1 MRCKRCGNDNPA
13 YFFKGHKGW
22 YCRKCV
28 AFKRILLEDEPIPTN
43 YEVSKGT
50 GDYSFNYELTSF
62 QKNISIRCL
71 KWLKNYDVLIKA
83 VCGAGKTE
91 IAVLSMAYY
100 LNKGLKVCYAI
111 PRREVV
117 KDLYWR
123 FMKIFKDAKV
133 TAIYGGHTKNLKGD
147 LIICTTH
154 QLFRFY
160 KTFDLLVLDEVDAY
174 PLAGN
179 KELLNIAL
187 NSVKGRIIFS
197 TATVNDFLKDVLSKR
212 NYKELTLY
220 SRPSQKPLIEPK
232 VYVLNKLFIYIYLF
246 YLLKTMENQC
256 IIFVSNKKLCRYLY
270 FIYSKI
276 FSCTYV
282 YSDLDKRDNN
292 INAFKN
298 KEYKYIFS
306 TTVLER
312 GVTFLDINAI
322 IININKGVFNE
333 GSLVQMLG
341 RVGRNFNNPY
351 GEAYILTSVK
361 DKEINKAVNNIK
373 EANEKL
379 KLSLLR
385 SKN

>member
-1 MRCKRCGNDNPA
+1 MRCKRCGNEDPT
-13 YFFKGHKGW
+13 YFFKGHKGI

-28 AFKRILLEDEPIPTN
+28 SFKRILLEEEPIPVD
-43 YEVSKGT
+43 YEVSKGS
-50 GDYSFNYELTSF
+50 DEYSFSYELTSF
-62 QKNISIRCL
+62 QKNVSIRCL
-71 KWLKNYDVLIKA
+71 KWLKDYDVLIKA

-91 IAVLSMAYY
+91 IVVLSIAYY
-100 LNKGLKVCYAI
+100 LKRGLKVCYAI

-123 FMKIFKDAKV
+123 FMKIFKNAKV
-133 TAIYGGHTKNLKGD
+133 TAIYGGHNKELTGD

-179 KELLNIAL
+179 KELMNIAL
-187 NSVKGRIIFS
+187 NSTKGKIIYS

-212 NYKELTLY
+212 QYKELNLY
-220 SRPSQKPLIEPK
+220 VRPSLKPLIEPK
-232 VYVLNKLFIYIYLF
+232 VYIMNKLFIYIYLF
-246 YLLKTMENQC
+246 YLLKNMNNQC
-256 IIFVSNKKLCRYLY
+256 IIFVSNKKLCKYLY
-270 FIYSKI
+270 LIYKR
-276 FSCTYV
+276 FFNCTYV
-282 YSDLDKRDNN
+282 YSDLDKRDEN
-292 INAFKN
+292 IKAFKN

-322 IININKGVFNE
+322 IINTNKNVFDE

-341 RVGRNFNNPY
+341 RVGRNFKNPY
-351 GEAYILTSVK
+351 GEAYILSTHK
-361 DKEINKAVNNIK
+361 DKEIDKAVLNIK

-379 KLSLLR
+379 SLLR
-385 SKN
+385 

>member
-1 MRCKRCGNDNPA
+1 MRCKRCGNEDPT
-13 YFFKGHKGW
+13 YFFKGHKGI

-28 AFKRILLEDEPIPTN
+28 TFKRILLEEEPIPAR
-43 YEVSKGT
+43 YDVKGDC
-50 GDYSFNYELTSF
+50 GDYTFSYELTSF
-62 QKNISIRCL
+62 QKNISIRAL

-100 LNKGLKVCYAI
+100 LNKGLKVAYAI

-123 FMKIFKDAKV
+123 FMKIFKNAKV
-133 TAIYGGHTKNLKGD
+133 TAIYGNHHDVLNGD

-160 KTFDLLVLDEVDAY
+160 KTFDLLILDEVDAY

-179 KELLNIAL
+179 KELMNIAL
-187 NSVKGRIIFS
+187 NSCKGRIIFS
-197 TATVNDFLKDVLSKR
+197 TATVNDFLKEVLNKR
-212 NYKELTLY
+212 NYKELNLY
-220 SRPSQKPLIEPK
+220 VRPSLKPLIEPK
-232 VYVLNKLFIYIYLF
+232 VYILNKMLIYIYLF
-246 YLLKTMENQC
+246 YLLKRMNNQC
-256 IIFVSNKKLCRYLY
+256 IIFVSNKKLCRFLY
-270 FIYSKI
+270 YIYKQ
-276 FSCTYV
+276 FFNCTYV
-282 YSDLDKRDNN
+282 YSGLEKRDEN
-292 INAFKN
+292 IKAFKD
-298 KEYKYIFS
+298 KKYKYIFS

-322 IININKGVFNE
+322 IINTNKNVFDE

-341 RVGRNFNNPY
+341 RVGRNYKNPY
-351 GEAYILTSVK
+351 GEAYILSCHK
-361 DKEINKAVNNIK
+361 DVEITKAVNNIK

-379 KLSLLR
+379 SLLC
-385 SKN
+385 KQDK